1 MKKIEKADYI
11 IRMMAA
17 AIEDAKEK
25 FFNENKEE
33 FNKISFN
40 IYDQDEEET
49 LIALMVS
56 SYDYSHRHLVSNWL
70 YNAYDGAS
78 EFMKSKKL
86 EYICDEL
93 EVDMPHFTWN
103 QEDLIHKIRFIQILE
118 RDEIEHL
125 NAPRKYILCK
135 ERGYEYDLFKRK
147 VYPIEKAWV
156 SWKEGGE
163 N

>member
-1 MKKIEKADYI
+1 MKKMEKSTYVI
-11 IRMMAA
+11 KMIAA
-17 AIEDAKEK
+17 AIEDAKVKFSSEIEEPV
-25 FFNENKEE
+25 FFNYYNTNEE
-33 FNKISFN
+33 DMVIP
-40 IYDQDEEET
+40 
-49 LIALMVS
+49 LMIS
-56 SYDYSHRHLVSNWL
+56 SYNHEHKHLVSNWL
-70 YNAYDGAS
+70 CNAYDGAS

-118 RDEIEHL
+118 RDEMEHL

>member
-1 MKKIEKADYI
+1 MKKIEKATYVI
-11 IRMMAA
+11 KMIAA
-17 AIEDAKEK
+17 AIEDAKVK
-25 FFNENKEE
+25 FSSEIEEPVFFYNTNEEDMV
-33 FNKISFN
+33 IP
-40 IYDQDEEET
+40 
-49 LIALMVS
+49 LMIS
-56 SYDYSHRHLVSNWL
+56 SYNHEHKHLVSNWL

-93 EVDMPHFTWN
+93 EVDMPHFTWGK
-103 QEDLIHKIRFIQILE
+103 EDLIHKIRFIQILE
-118 RDEIEHL
+118 RDEMEHL

-163 N
+163 Y